1 MVSCARHSRHTA
13 FTTQPITFTRG
24 ADDARTPH
32 TQNNIPSA
40 SAIASSKKIQ
50 TPTHVHR
57 FRCCPA
63 PPAHDLVRRCVVTD
77 AVARRR
83 HCRSTHSRTSPL
95 LLPRR
100 PTSHR
105 ITVRAFAPSSSNYFA
120 REGLTGNRRRAS
132 TKEHFTR
139 VAAGSTGQ
147 RGGIKYNGNLLAVN
161 AQTHTRTTLHTLLLR
176 SSSTQAAQRWK
187 EVPAPHRYDFRR
199 PTRRAFSRR
208 VAAAF

>member
-1 MVSCARHSRHTA
+1 MVTCARHSRHTA

-24 ADDARTPH
+24 ADDAGTPH
-32 TQNNIPSA
+32 TQNNIPPA

-50 TPTHVHR
+50 NSNTCSPIPLLPCPTCSRPRPTLCCHG
-57 FRCCPA
+57 RCRSPA
-63 PPAHDLVRRCVVTD
+63 PLPFHPFAHVTPFAPAPTDITPHHGSCIRAFVVQLLR
-77 AVARRR
+77 ARRDNR
-83 HCRSTHSRTSPL
+83 Q
-95 LLPRR
+95 LP
-100 PTSHR
+100 
-105 ITVRAFAPSSSNYFA
+105 
-120 REGLTGNRRRAS
+120 RAS

-147 RGGIKYNGNLLAVN
+147 RVGIKYNGNLLAVN